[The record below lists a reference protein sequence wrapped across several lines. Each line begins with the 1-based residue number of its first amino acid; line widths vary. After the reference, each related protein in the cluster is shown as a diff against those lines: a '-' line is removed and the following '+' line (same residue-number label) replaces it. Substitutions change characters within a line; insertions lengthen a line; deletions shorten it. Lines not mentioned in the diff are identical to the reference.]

1 MDFLGGFYHGNNLGA
16 SLPKVFGFIILEFQ
30 DEEDS

>member
-1 MDFLGGFYHGNNLGA
+1 MDSWDFYHGNNLGA
-16 SLPKVFGFIILEFQ
+16 SSPEVFGFIILEFQ